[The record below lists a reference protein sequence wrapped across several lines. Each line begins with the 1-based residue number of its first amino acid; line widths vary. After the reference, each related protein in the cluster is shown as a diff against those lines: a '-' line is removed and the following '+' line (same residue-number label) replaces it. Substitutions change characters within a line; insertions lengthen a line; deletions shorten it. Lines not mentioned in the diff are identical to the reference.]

1 VQKYDGVLL
10 INKPSHITSFK
21 ALEKVKKKLRL
32 KKAGHAGT
40 LDPFAEGLLVILVGQ
55 ATKVMDYIGK
65 YKEYKGIL
73 QLGISTDTDDPEGNV
88 IQETSIPDFPIEKI
102 QEVVNSFKG
111 EFETEV
117 PKYSAVKVKGKR
129 LYKSAREGK
138 NVSLPKRRM
147 FIKEIEML
155 DYTKPFISIRFY
167 VKKGT
172 YVRSIARD
180 IGKKLGCGAYLYKL
194 IRTEVHPYS
203 INDAVDID
211 NVLYEHIIPLRDALP
226 HIPSTVLE
234 KENIWLFLHGSKVQG
249 YYPPGLYSVR
259 DVSGNLLGI
268 GRGYTMFLRP
278 ERVFK
283 NDIRHR

>member
-1 VQKYDGVLL
+1 MEKTDGVLL
-10 INKPSHITSFK
+10 INKPPHITSFK

-32 KKAGHAGT
+32 KKAGHGGT
-40 LDPFAEGLLVILVGQ
+40 LDPFAEGLLVILIGE
-55 ATKVMDYIGK
+55 ATKIMDYIGK
-65 YKEYKGIL
+65 YKEYKGVL

-88 IQETSIPDFPIEKI
+88 IQETPIPDFSIEKI

-138 NVSLPKRRM
+138 DVPLPKRKM
-147 FIKEIEML
+147 FVKEIEMI
-155 DYTKPFISIRFY
+155 DYSKPFISIRFY

-203 INDAVDID
+203 INDAVNID
-211 NVLYEHIIPLRDALP
+211 NALYEHIIPLKDALP
-226 HIPSTVLE
+226 HIPSTVLD
-234 KENIWLFLHGSKVQG
+234 KENIWFFLHGSKVQG
-249 YYPPGLYSVR
+249 YYPPGLYSVK
-259 DVSGNLLGI
+259 DTSGNLLGI

-278 ERVFK
+278 ERVFEK
-283 NDIRHR
+283 